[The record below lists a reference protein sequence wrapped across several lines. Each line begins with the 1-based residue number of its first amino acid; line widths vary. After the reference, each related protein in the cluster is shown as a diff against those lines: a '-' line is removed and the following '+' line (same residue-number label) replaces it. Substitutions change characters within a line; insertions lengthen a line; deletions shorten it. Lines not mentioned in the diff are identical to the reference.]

1 VHIQVV
7 EIVNN
12 YVKKVVEFPISKL
25 QSNFPSHGVIKALG
39 VIFPQYWMIIDFK
52 PSIKKH
58 IRMIKA

>member
-1 VHIQVV
+1 
-7 EIVNN
+7 
-12 YVKKVVEFPISKL
+12 VKEVVEFSISKL

-39 VIFPQYWMIIDFK
+39 VICPQYWMMIDFM